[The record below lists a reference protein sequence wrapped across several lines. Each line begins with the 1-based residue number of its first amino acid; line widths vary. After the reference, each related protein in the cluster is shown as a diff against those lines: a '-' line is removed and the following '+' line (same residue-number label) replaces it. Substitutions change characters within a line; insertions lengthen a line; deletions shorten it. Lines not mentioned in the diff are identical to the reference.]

1 MKAEEW
7 KSVEERL
14 RVKQRE
20 RGGRVRGRK
29 RERKGEQESMRQ
41 GRREAGGQGHPHL
54 LAAPWRRRGPVR
66 CGRTKSYPLM
76 SGGASHKEG
85 LTSAEPA
92 GAERRH

>member
-29 RERKGEQESMRQ
+29 RERKGEQEH
-41 GRREAGGQGHPHL
+41 EAGKE
-54 LAAPWRRRGPVR
+54 RGR
-66 CGRTKSYPLM
+66 
-76 SGGASHKEG
+76 A
-85 LTSAEPA
+85 
-92 GAERRH
+92 

>member
-29 RERKGEQESMRQ
+29 RERKGEQEH
-41 GRREAGGQGHPHL
+41 EAGKE
-54 LAAPWRRRGPVR
+54 RGRARPNLILKTLHSSIFPFPCNMVVFGD
-66 CGRTKSYPLM
+66 CLKCF
-76 SGGASHKEG
+76 HKLEWVMFTRSS
-85 LTSAEPA
+85 LCS
-92 GAERRH
+92 

>member
-29 RERKGEQESMRQ
+29 RERKVQKEMEEEIQALE
-41 GRREAGGQGHPHL
+41 HPLHVKDNVCKYCTHDSL
-54 LAAPWRRRGPVR
+54 CVLYSPSSFIQQSVFQ
-66 CGRTKSYPLM
+66 
-76 SGGASHKEG
+76 
-85 LTSAEPA
+85 
-92 GAERRH
+92 

>member
-20 RGGRVRGRK
+20 RGERVRGRK

-41 GRREAGGQGHPHL
+41 GRREGEHD
-54 LAAPWRRRGPVR
+54 
-66 CGRTKSYPLM
+66 
-76 SGGASHKEG
+76 
-85 LTSAEPA
+85 LT
-92 GAERRH
+92 